1 MAKITD
7 EFTGLLKERIRIED
21 VVGEYVDLKRQGSTC
36 KGLCP
41 FHSERTPS
49 FVVYP
54 ETQSFFCFGCNKG
67 GDIINFIQDIEHLS
81 YPEAVKLLAD
91 KAGVPMPEDGYDDSL
106 MKKRQ
111 RMYDMNRDAAR
122 FFYKSMINQPGQL
135 CLGYW
140 TGKRRLSH
148 EIMIKFGLG
157 YAPDSWNALRE
168 HMKNLG
174 YSDSE
179 LFEANL
185 LRKSEK
191 NGRTNY
197 YDNFRNRAMVPIID
211 LRGNIIAFGGRV
223 LDNSKPK
230 YINTSDTLIY
240 KKSDCL
246 FALNFAKSS
255 GSDTL
260 ILCEGYMDV
269 IALHEAGFINAAAG
283 LGTALTE
290 KQVRL
295 INRYFDEVIL
305 SYDSDEAGNKAAK
318 KAMELFAETGTK
330 VRILRLTGGKDPDE
344 VIRNKGKAYFQ
355 GLLDGASNEIE
366 YQLEALKNGLDLE
379 TTDGKRNY
387 LKRAVK
393 VLAFKSPIDKELY
406 SMKLAETTGIEGWAI
421 VKQIEET
428 EKYLRKKQKGNRYN
442 YKLKKQELDFSGVK
456 KGMNPFLS
464 GTERKE
470 LKAEKAEESI
480 LISLFHNPDFVDKTV
495 NILSPDDFIN
505 EENRNIY
512 DVVCRRLLARQPIEP
527 INLSSELSSVEMA
540 KVASYY
546 AGGKRVSNTYNE
558 VTDCVKVLKKQKEIL
573 NAGNPAEMTD
583 EEFLENFKKRT
594 GKY

>member
-21 VVGEYVDLKRQGSTC
+21 VAGEYVDLKRQGSTC

-54 ETQSFFCFGCNKG
+54 ETQSFYCFGCQKG

-91 KAGVPMPEDGYDDSL
+91 KAGVPMPEDGYDDTL

-122 FFYKSMINQPGQL
+122 FFYKSMIKQQGQH
-135 CLGYW
+135 CLYYW
-140 TGKRRLSH
+140 TVTRRLSH
-148 EIMIKFGLG
+148 DIMVKFGLG
-157 YAPDSWNALRE
+157 YAPDSWNALRDY
-168 HMKNLG
+168 MKKLG

-185 LRKSEK
+185 LRKSVK
-191 NGRTNY
+191 DGRTSY

-223 LDNSKPK
+223 LDDSKPK
-230 YINTSDTLIY
+230 YVNTSDTLIY
-240 KKSDCL
+240 KKSDSL

-269 IALHEAGFINAAAG
+269 IALNEAGFVNSAAG

-305 SYDSDEAGNKAAK
+305 SYDNDEAGRNAAG
-318 KAMELFAETGTK
+318 KAMDLFSETGTK
-330 VRILRLTGGKDPDE
+330 VRILNLTGGKDPDE
-344 VIRNKGKAYFQ
+344 IIRNKGKAYFQ
-355 GLLDGASNEIE
+355 RLLDGASNEIE
-366 YQLEALKNGLDLE
+366 YQLEALKEGLDLS

-387 LKRAVK
+387 LKKAVN

-406 SMKLAETTGIEGWAI
+406 SKRLAEVTDIDDWAVI
-421 VKQIEET
+421 KQIEET
-428 EKYLRKKQKGNRYN
+428 EKYLKSRNKGNRYN
-442 YKLKKQELDFSGVK
+442 YKLKKQELDFGEGK
-456 KGMNPFLS
+456 KNRNTDLS
-464 GTERKE
+464 EKERKE
-470 LKAEKAEESI
+470 RKAEKAEESI
-480 LISLFHNPDFVDKTV
+480 LISLLHNPDFVEKTV
-495 NILSPDDFIN
+495 NMLTPDDFIN
-505 EENRNIY
+505 EANRNIY
-512 DVVCRRLLARQPIEP
+512 DIVCRRLLARQPVEP
-527 INLSSELSSVEMA
+527 INLSSELSSAEMA
-540 KVASYY
+540 RVAAYY
-546 AGGKRVSNTYNE
+546 AEGKRVSNTFRE
-558 VTDCVKVLKKQKEIL
+558 ISDCVQVLKKQKEIL
-573 NAGNPAEMTD
+573 SAGNPAEMTN
-583 EEFLENFKKRT
+583 EEFLENFRKRT
-594 GKY
+594 GRK